1 MGWLIISKLKA
12 ACLAIK
18 TVTALLSMEDSRA
31 LYYSDVLSTKTN
43 GAIYMW
49 GNWECCAL

>member
-12 ACLAIK
+12 ASFAIK
-18 TVTALLSMEDSRA
+18 TVTSLLSREDSRT

-43 GAIYMW
+43 AAIYI
-49 GNWECCAL
+49 